1 MDETLAK
8 TNISDNSKKR
18 IENPPNYANFNI
30 KNDLFSGHQNY
41 EKKINPELS
50 IYKDNSFSKV

>member
-8 TNISDNSKKR
+8 TNISDNSKKG
-18 IENPPNYANFNI
+18 IENPPNYANINI
-30 KNDLFSGHQNY
+30 KNDLFSGHLNY

-50 IYKDNSFSKV
+50 IYKENSFSKV